1 MIGRRE
7 FIAGLGSAA
16 GWPLAAR
23 AQQTAPKVRQIG
35 VLTNLA
41 ADDPETLS
49 RIGAF
54 LQRLQELG
62 WTDGRNVRIEYRW
75 SAGDPGRNAKF
86 ATELV
91 GLAPDAIVA
100 TGVPSLDPLM
110 RATRTVP
117 IVFVQVTDPVGAGV
131 VESLA
136 RPGGNVTGFTN
147 AEYGMSG
154 KWLELLKV
162 IAPGVRRVA
171 VLRDTT
177 AAGIGMFAAIQTV
190 APSLGVVLRP
200 LGMANLSEIERM
212 VATFA
217 REPNGALIV
226 TAGGLSIIH
235 RDPIIALAARHR
247 LPATYGLRPFITAGG
262 LLSYG
267 ANTIEPYRGAAGYV
281 DRILKGEKPGD
292 LPVQTPNKFE
302 LVINLKTAKA
312 LGLTIPET
320 LLATADEVIQ

>member
-1 MIGRRE
+1 MRRRD
-7 FIAGLGSAA
+7 FMAGLGSAA
-16 GWPLAAR
+16 AWPMVAR
-23 AQQTAPKVRQIG
+23 AQPASKVRQIG

-41 ADDPETLS
+41 SDDPESLS

-62 WTDGRNVRIEYRW
+62 WTDGRNVHIEYRW
-75 SAGDPGRNAKF
+75 SAGDPGRNANN
-86 ATELV
+86 AAELV

-177 AAGIGMFAAIQTV
+177 AAGIGMLP
-190 APSLGVVLRP
+190 PSRRWRRLWGWCCVR
-200 LGMANLSEIERM
+200 SE
-212 VATFA
+212 
-217 REPNGALIV
+217 
-226 TAGGLSIIH
+226 
-235 RDPIIALAARHR
+235 
-247 LPATYGLRPFITAGG
+247 
-262 LLSYG
+262 
-267 ANTIEPYRGAAGYV
+267 
-281 DRILKGEKPGD
+281 
-292 LPVQTPNKFE
+292 
-302 LVINLKTAKA
+302 
-312 LGLTIPET
+312 
-320 LLATADEVIQ
+320 